1 MIKQQQHAAIFERQ
15 KVLFVADNRNRE
27 NWGCRATSIALKE
40 IINSHSEIAYTIYGD
55 ITGSYNPELIHGYSK
70 WMRLYKLLYNAFP
83 IFRRVFK
90 LFDVADII
98 SSTVKK
104 SLKRYRKA
112 IKVNKFIKDL
122 DKQIKEV
129 DAIVVNGEGTFIFS
143 TPNRY
148 DTIFYLLILKVAQDY
163 GKRTYLLNAMYSD
176 SPTSKRNISLLS
188 ETRQILE
195 KCTMVTARDPLSYD
209 YCKAYIVKSVK
220 YVPDA
225 LFTWNKY
232 FQYNNLCMNFPYA
245 TISFPEMENKWINY
259 NKPYLCLSGSSLA
272 AGNPRDA
279 FSAFYDLALLLNEK
293 VLPTIIVSTCSGD
306 SFLEPVAKKA
316 GLPYVSVQTNILSGM
331 SILGNASVF
340 VSGRWHPSILASIS
354 GTPCVFL
361 GSNSHKTLAIQVM
374 LGYKE
379 AKEYSAIPNS
389 QEISC
394 IVQDAIQ
401 AVEKEHSLRK
411 CVTKKIEELSI
422 KAINGNNIA
431 SST

>member
-1 MIKQQQHAAIFERQ
+1 MMKQQQHAAICERQ

-40 IINSHSEIAYTIYGD
+40 IIASQSDIEYTIYGD
-55 ITGSYNPELIHGYSK
+55 ITGSYNPALIHGYTK
-70 WMRLYKLLYNAFP
+70 WMRLYKLFYNAFP
-83 IFRRVFK
+83 LIRRVFK
-90 LFDVADII
+90 LFDKADVI
-98 SSTVKK
+98 SSTVKN

-122 DKQIKEV
+122 DNQIKEV
-129 DAIVVNGEGTFIFS
+129 DAVVVNGEGTFIFS

-163 GKRTYLLNAMYSD
+163 GKRTYLLNAMFSD

-188 ETRQILE
+188 ETKQIFE
-195 KCTMVTARDPLSYD
+195 KCSMVTARDPLSYD
-209 YCKAYIVKSVK
+209 YCKTNIVKSVK

-225 LFTWNKY
+225 LFTWDKHL
-232 FQYNNLCMNFPYA
+232 QYNNVCMNYPFA
-245 TISFPEMENKWINY
+245 TIAFPEMDNKWISY

-272 AGNPRDA
+272 ARNPIEA
-279 FSAFYDLALLLNEK
+279 ASAYYDLAIALNRY
-293 VLPTIIVSTCSGD
+293 VLQTIIVSTCSGD
-306 SFLEPVAKKA
+306 AFLERVAKKA

-340 VSGRWHPSILASIS
+340 VSGRWHPSILASLS

-389 QEISC
+389 REITC

-401 AVEKEHSLRK
+401 AVEKEPSLRK

-422 KAINGNNIA
+422 KATNGNNIL
-431 SST
+431 SK